1 MLALILAG
9 GEGSRLRL
17 GEKGLVPVCGK
28 IMIERVIESFIDAD
42 CEPIVVT
49 SHKTPYTKN
58 WCRINNIE
66 YIDTSGAGYIEDLH
80 EAIEMSGAEGPV
92 FTSATD
98 IPCLRPEIITHV
110 RDLYE
115 ASDKPAASAWTPLK
129 YCKKYGITPR
139 YVEEINGIPATPCA
153 FNIFMSDMIDEE
165 QDELKIVLDI
175 PGLAF
180 NINTRKELEVLESE
194 LRKIHAKNKLV

>member
-9 GEGSRLRL
+9 GEGSRLHL

-28 IMIERVIESFIDAD
+28 IMIERVIESFTSAD

-80 EAIEMSGAEGPV
+80 EAIEMSDASGAV

-98 IPCLRPEIITHV
+98 IPCLKPEIITYV
-110 RDLYE
+110 KELYE
-115 ASDKPAASAWTPLK
+115 SSDKPACSAWTPVK
-129 YCKKYGITPR
+129 YCEKYGLTPR
-139 YVEEINGIPATPCA
+139 YVEEINGVPSTPCA
-153 FNIFMSDMIDEE
+153 FNILLADMIDEV
-165 QDELKIVLDI
+165 QDELKILLDI

-180 NINTRKELEVLESE
+180 NINTRRELEVLESE
-194 LRKIHAKNKLV
+194 LKKIHSKNNSV